1 MSGEPEFSI
10 TLEHLDGYAFRLS
23 FDETAIA
30 PLLVD
35 EPPPLGESR
44 GPNPSLLIAAA
55 VANCLTASLL
65 FCLQKARVQPT
76 GLRASARGRLA
87 HNDQGRL
94 RLGGIDVTLTLDP
107 GAKGQPRLE
116 RCLGLFEDYC
126 VVTESIRQGVP
137 VSVRVMET
145 GGRVLFE
152 RT

>member
-1 MSGEPEFSI
+1 MSGELEFSI

-23 FDETAIA
+23 FDETTIA

-44 GPNPSLLIAAA
+44 GPNPSRLIAAA

-65 FCLQKARVQPT
+65 FCLQKARVQPA
-76 GLRASARGRLA
+76 GLRASARGRLVR
-87 HNDQGRL
+87 NGQGRL

-107 GAKGQPRLE
+107 GAEGQPRLD

-145 GGRVLFE
+145 GGRTLFE
-152 RT
+152 KN